1 SLALGTQRVLRAEH
15 TRRARQLVLPLG
27 DLVGHALPIL
37 AQRHHAIQ
45 VDETDRRQHGEAQY
59 DALVTQQ
66 FAAIPVLQ
74 HVPQALEPRTQRGHR
89 TPSATMEK
97 RSLSPCLVVGE
108 AKFTFLKRFD
118 FPSAVSRSEAERACP
133 SRVRRPLRRLRPV
146 RYASAGISSV
156 SSFISGVTWGSR
168 PSLRVSTSF
177 WS

>member
-1 SLALGTQRVLRAEH
+1 LAKGQDAM
-15 TRRARQLVLPLG
+15 
-27 DLVGHALPIL
+27 
-37 AQRHHAIQ
+37 Q
-45 VDETDRRQHGEAQY
+45 VEETARRQDEDAQD
-59 DALVTQQ
+59 DALVTARM
-66 FAAIPVLQ
+66 AAIPVLEPR
-74 HVPQALEPRTQRGHR
+74 PQGLEPRTQRAHR
-89 TPSATMEK
+89 TTSATMEK

-118 FPSAVSRSEAERACP
+118 FPSAVIRSEAERACP
-133 SRVRRPLRRLRPV
+133 SRVSRPLRRLRPV